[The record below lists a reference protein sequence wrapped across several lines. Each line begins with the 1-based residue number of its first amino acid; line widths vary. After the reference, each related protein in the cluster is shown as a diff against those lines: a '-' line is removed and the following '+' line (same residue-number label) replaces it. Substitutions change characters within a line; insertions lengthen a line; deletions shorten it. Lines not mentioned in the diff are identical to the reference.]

1 MGAWILVSGRRFPAD
16 TDEPGRFRLPPA
28 PPGPD
33 ESFGGSD
40 DPLHGPKRRDSWAL
54 ATTAEPA
61 ETCGRAFTAET
72 LVAALPFSVFRVPEM
87 HSAPVFFLKT
97 EH

>member
-1 MGAWILVSGRRFPAD
+1 MSPIVD
-16 TDEPGRFRLPPA
+16 
-28 PPGPD
+28 
-33 ESFGGSD
+33 GS
-40 DPLHGPKRRDSWAL
+40 KRENGDSSAL